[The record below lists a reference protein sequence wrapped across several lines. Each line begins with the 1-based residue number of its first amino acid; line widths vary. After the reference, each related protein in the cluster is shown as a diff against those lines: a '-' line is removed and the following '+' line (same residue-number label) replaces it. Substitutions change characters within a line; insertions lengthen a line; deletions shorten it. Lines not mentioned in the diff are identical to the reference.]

1 MKLFAAIAL
10 AATLIAAPVMAQDRS
25 AATAEAVRQ
34 ADIAFAKRSGEVGF
48 ARAFRDYVDEDEG
61 LLYGMDGPP
70 AVGAQAVYE
79 ALGGDAP
86 SGVTVDW
93 APTQAWGAKSGEMG
107 ATVGTWRRT
116 YKDPA
121 RPARTGRYVTVW
133 RLNAKGEWKALIDI
147 GEADPLPAPSTPT
160 ATP

>member
-10 AATLIAAPVMAQDRS
+10 TAALLAAPAVARDLS
-25 AATAEAVRQ
+25 AATAEEVRQ

-48 ARAFRDYVDEDEG
+48 ARAFREYVDENEG

-93 APTQAWGAKSGEMG
+93 APTHAWGAKSGEMG

-116 YKDPA
+116 YKDLA

-147 GEADPLPAPSTPT
+147 GEADPLPTSPSAATTP
-160 ATP
+160 